1 MMIVLYVV
9 LTFPSS
15 GHDELQACCI
25 ERRNDHHDRSHAG
38 GRHHPAAEM
47 KNLFPGTTDQTWA
60 AKRRRGNGPVFIRL
74 GGRRIYYRRADI
86 EKWIEES
93 RYTRT
98 DRPVNA

>member
-1 MMIVLYVV
+1 MMNGKPVV
-9 LTFPSS
+9 S
-15 GHDELQACCI
+15 
-25 ERRNDHHDRSHAG
+25 NAG
-38 GRHHPAAEM
+38 TIIMIGATRVDDIIPAAEM